1 MVSGPLLGLL
11 AGVSLC
17 TAMPASAACADR
29 LLPRASAI
37 ANGPITARSLVA
49 LLDFG
54 PADNSVGG
62 DAPFSVSPDGRWAA
76 MAMRRADPET
86 DSYCI
91 GIMLVP
97 LDGGPPRLA
106 DLGGEFI
113 AMTHDVRD
121 AADIVNGSPD
131 PGTPLWSPDGNA
143 VAYLRRDGGSTQVW
157 IVGLDG
163 KPARKLTHLA
173 SDVVGFE
180 WARDGRSILARF
192 RPALLSA
199 RAAIDEEG
207 RSGFLFDKRFW
218 TVSDERP
225 RPALPIPVVTLA
237 IDIATGTSSPAP
249 LDAPADDKARPRGAL
264 LFARS
269 SGGASAWTGDDD
281 PALFLPP
288 AALHVAMAGRDL
300 ACPTDICGDHIG
312 ALWWTGPTDLMFM
325 RGGSPDN
332 GGRTIL
338 YRWRLGRDRT
348 PVALL
353 DTADALF
360 GCRPAGTRFV
370 CARESATRPRT
381 LVSIDPAT
389 AATTTLFDPNPD
401 FAARRFGEVRRLVWR
416 RNGVTTYGDLVL
428 PPDHRP
434 GDRHPLVIVQYTS
447 RGFLRGGTGDEVPI
461 HLLAA
466 RGFAVLSFQRPGPLA
481 AGKKAKSLLDYE
493 RIALSG
499 WAERRMIFEALD
511 AGIDAA
517 VSTGAVDPERIGI
530 TGLSDGASTTQY
542 ALLHSGRFKAAA
554 LGGCCEDPGILTVAG
569 PSYRDAVLGW
579 GYPVPGGASEDAFW
593 RPYSLARNAARMKT
607 PLLLQVADGE
617 YRLAL
622 ETYSALQLHGTPV
635 EMYVF
640 PDEHHVKWHPA
651 HRLAAYERYIAWFD
665 FWLNGRTAVD
675 AARLPEIRRWETL
688 RKQAAL
694 LAVDPAAPASR

>member
-1 MVSGPLLGLL
+1 MVRGWFLALLG
-11 AGVSLC
+11 GVSLC
-17 TAMPASAACADR
+17 TAMPAAAACADR
-29 LLPRASAI
+29 LLPRAA
-37 ANGPITARSLVA
+37 AAGNGPIIARSLVE

-76 MAMRRADPET
+76 MAMRRADPDT

-91 GIMLVP
+91 GILLVP
-97 LDGGPPRLA
+97 LDGEAPRLA
-106 DLGGEFI
+106 DMGGEFI

-121 AADIVNGSPD
+121 APDIVNGSPD
-131 PGTPLWSPDGNA
+131 PTLPLWSPDGKQI
-143 VAYLRRDGGSTQVW
+143 AYLRRDQGRTQVW

-163 KPARKLTHLA
+163 EPARQLTRLA
-173 SDVVGFE
+173 SDVVAFQ
-180 WARDGRSILARF
+180 WSRDGRWILAGS
-192 RPALLSA
+192 RPALVSA
-199 RAAIDEEG
+199 RAAIDREG

-218 TVSDERP
+218 TVSDDRP

-237 IDIATGTSSPAP
+237 IDIVTGAGSPAP
-249 LDAPADDKARPRGAL
+249 VDAPTEDKARPRGAL

-269 SGGASAWTGDDD
+269 AGGATAWTGGD
-281 PALFLPP
+281 PTLFLPP
-288 AALHVAMAGRDL
+288 ATLHVAMAGRKLD
-300 ACPTDICGDHIG
+300 CPADICGDHIG
-312 ALWWTGPTDLMFM
+312 ALWWTGPTDLLFM

-332 GGRTIL
+332 GGHTVL
-338 YRWRLGRDRT
+338 YRWRLGRDRV

-353 DTADALF
+353 DTVDALF
-360 GCRPAGTRFV
+360 GCQPAGTRFV
-370 CARESATRPRT
+370 CARESATRPRI
-381 LVSIDPAT
+381 LIWLDPAT
-389 AATTTLFDPNPD
+389 GVISTLFDPNPG
-401 FAARRFGEVRRLVWR
+401 FASHRLGRVRRLVWR
-416 RNGVTTYGDLVL
+416 RNGVTTYGDFAL

-434 GDRHPLVIVQYTS
+434 GERHPLVIVQYTS

-481 AGKKAKSLLDYE
+481 AARKAKGLLDYE
-493 RIALSG
+493 RIAISG

-517 VSTGAVDPERIGI
+517 IATGAVDPERIGI

-554 LGGCCEDPGILTVAG
+554 LGGCCEDPGMLAVAG
-569 PSYRDAVLGW
+569 LSYRDAVLGW
-579 GYPVPGGASEDAFW
+579 GYPVPGMPAEDGFW
-593 RPYSLARNAARMKT
+593 RPYSLALNAGRMTT
-607 PLLLQVADGE
+607 PLLLQVPDGE

-622 ETYSALQLHGTPV
+622 ETYSGLQLHGAPV

-651 HRLAAYERYIAWFD
+651 HRLAVYERYVDWFD
-665 FWLNGRTAVD
+665 FWLNGKTAES
-675 AARLPEIRRWETL
+675 AARLPEIRRWERL
-688 RKQAAL
+688 REQARSS
-694 LAVDPAAPASR
+694 AVDPAAPASR